1 MIEYRVRKI
10 ERFEV
15 TRFSENIERTEGSVQ
30 TVASNLTKHEA
41 NDIAGAMYE
50 RSRSMGHEVEV
61 EYANPDHH
69 RGPVA

>member
-15 TRFSENIERTEGSVQ
+15 TRYSENIERTQGGVEA
-30 TVASNLTKHEA
+30 VASDLTA
-41 NDIAGAMYE
+41 RQADDIAGAMYE
-50 RSRSMGHEVEV
+50 RAASMGMEVSV

-69 RGPVA
+69 RGPDA